1 MISNYLKKISIINY
15 KNIVDKE
22 YNLDPKINCFVGNN
36 GVGKTNILDSIY
48 HLALGKSYFNL
59 RNDQLIN
66 KNEDFMVID
75 GLFDL
80 NGKKENIIC
89 SIKRG
94 DKKNLKRNGKTYK
107 KFSNHIGLIPV
118 VLISPYDNDLIN
130 EGSSERRKF
139 IDSIISQNNKEY
151 LINLIA
157 YSRVIQNRN
166 SLLKQY
172 NKSVDFDLDTIKIY
186 DDQIIKLS
194 EPIFMARKNFFN
206 DFKDLV
212 IEKYDQISENQE
224 EISIQYKSDL
234 FENDI
239 ENLIEN
245 SFQKDVILQ
254 YTSTGV
260 HKDDFIF
267 NLDGSR
273 IKKFGSQGQQKS
285 FLVALK
291 LAQFEYLKNKTGN
304 SPILLLDD
312 IFDKLDLL
320 RVKKIVEIVNSTN
333 FGQLFLSDTD
343 RDRIEKVLSSLNL
356 SSKNP
361 LWSAIAIINK
371 IENKT
376 IFDVLDIFWIFN

>member
-130 EGSSERRKF
+130 EGSIERRKF
-139 IDSIISQNNKEY
+139 IDYIISQNNKEY

-224 EISIQYKSDL
+224 KISIEYKSDL
-234 FENDI
+234 FDSEI
-239 ENLIEN
+239 KNLIEN

-254 YTSTGV
+254 YTSSGI

-285 FLVALK
+285 FLIALK

-312 IFDKLDLL
+312 IFDKLDLI
-320 RVKKIVEIVNSTN
+320 RVKRIVEIVNSTN

-343 RDRIEKVLSSLNL
+343 RERIEKVLSSLNL
-356 SSKNP
+356 SSK
-361 LWSAIAIINK
+361 
-371 IENKT
+371 
-376 IFDVLDIFWIFN
+376 IFDVWKEIIN

>member
-107 KFSNHIGLIPV
+107 KFSNHIGLIPI

-224 EISIQYKSDL
+224 KISIEYKSDL
-234 FENDI
+234 FDSEI
-239 ENLIEN
+239 KNLIEN

-254 YTSTGV
+254 YTSSGI

-285 FLVALK
+285 FLIALK

-312 IFDKLDLL
+312 IFDKLDLI
-320 RVKKIVEIVNSTN
+320 RVKRIVEIVNSTN

-343 RDRIEKVLSSLNL
+343 RERIEKVLSSLNL
-356 SSKNP
+356 SSK
-361 LWSAIAIINK
+361 
-371 IENKT
+371 
-376 IFDVLDIFWIFN
+376 IFDV

>member
-1 MISNYLKKISIINY
+1 MISNYLNKISIINY

-66 KNEDFMVID
+66 KNEEFMVID

-80 NGKKENIIC
+80 NSKKENIVC

-94 DKKNLKRNGKTYK
+94 DKKILKRNGKTYK

-172 NKSVDFDLDTIKIY
+172 NKSVDFDIDTIKIY

-194 EPIFMARKNFFN
+194 EPIFMARKNFF
-206 DFKDLV
+206 DEFKELV
-212 IEKYDQISENQE
+212 IEKYDEISENQE
-224 EISIQYKSDL
+224 KISIEYKSDL
-234 FENDI
+234 FDNEI
-239 ENLIEN
+239 KNLIEN

-254 YTSTGV
+254 YTSSGI
-260 HKDDFIF
+260 HKDDLIF

-285 FLVALK
+285 FLIALK

-312 IFDKLDLL
+312 IFDKLDLI
-320 RVKKIVEIVNSTN
+320 RVKRIVEIVNSTN

-343 RDRIEKVLSSLNL
+343 RERIEKVLSSLNL
-356 SSKNP
+356 SSK
-361 LWSAIAIINK
+361 
-371 IENKT
+371 
-376 IFDVLDIFWIFN
+376 IFDVWKEIIN

>member
-94 DKKNLKRNGKTYK
+94 DKKILKRNGKTYK

-224 EISIQYKSDL
+224 KISIEYKSDL
-234 FENDI
+234 FDSEI
-239 ENLIEN
+239 KNLIEN

-254 YTSTGV
+254 YTSSGI

-285 FLVALK
+285 FLIALK

-312 IFDKLDLL
+312 IFDKLDLI
-320 RVKKIVEIVNSTN
+320 RVKRIVEIVNSTN

-343 RDRIEKVLSSLNL
+343 RERIEKVLSSLNL
-356 SSKNP
+356 SSK
-361 LWSAIAIINK
+361 
-371 IENKT
+371 
-376 IFDVLDIFWIFN
+376 IFDV

>member
-75 GLFDL
+75 GLFNL

-224 EISIQYKSDL
+224 KISIEYKSDL
-234 FENDI
+234 FDSEI
-239 ENLIEN
+239 KNLIEN

-254 YTSTGV
+254 YTSSGI

-285 FLVALK
+285 FLIALK

-312 IFDKLDLL
+312 IFDKLDLI
-320 RVKKIVEIVNSTN
+320 RVKRIVEIVNSTN

-343 RDRIEKVLSSLNL
+343 RERIEKVLSSLNL
-356 SSKNP
+356 SSK
-361 LWSAIAIINK
+361 
-371 IENKT
+371 
-376 IFDVLDIFWIFN
+376 IFDVWKEIIN